1 MNFYSPNIQILLS
14 DECSLTHRMFES
26 YSLSNRHHIII
37 IQFLT
42 IEFTR
47 LLLKSYSLSIQVLL
61 IDEQI
66 ITHRWCKSYS
76 LMGKV
81 LLIDHLRFTHR
92 IGKSYL
98 LMSKSLL
105 GGGSISTDCRSKVLL
120 IDGWSPTHWQ
130 LKSYSA
136 SNKYQINFIEF
147 SSIKLTHRLPKP
159 YAWILKKRLIERPM
173 LLTL

>member
-1 MNFYSPNIQILLS
+1 MKFYSPNIQILLS
-14 DECSLTHRMFES
+14 DECNLTHRMFES
-26 YSLSNRHHIII
+26 YSLSNQHHIII

-66 ITHRWCKSYS
+66 LTHRWCKSYS

-81 LLIDHLRFTHR
+81 LLIDHLRFTRR

-98 LMSKSLL
+98 LTSKSLL
-105 GGGSISTDCRSKVLL
+105 GGGSSSTDCRSKVLL
-120 IDGWSPTHWQ
+120 IDG
-130 LKSYSA
+130 
-136 SNKYQINFIEF
+136 
-147 SSIKLTHRLPKP
+147 
-159 YAWILKKRLIERPM
+159 
-173 LLTL
+173 